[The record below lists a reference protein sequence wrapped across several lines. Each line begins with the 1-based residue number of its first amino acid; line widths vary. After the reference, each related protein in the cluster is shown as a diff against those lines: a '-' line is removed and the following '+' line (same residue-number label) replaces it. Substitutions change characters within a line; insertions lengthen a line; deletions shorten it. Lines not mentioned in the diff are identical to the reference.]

1 MTLQEPT
8 TYSITNTS
16 ERLSWAAWLLLVFTI
31 SFIGDTT
38 ILVASIRYNAIKLN
52 PVLVTFIQ
60 HIAACNLIISIVSI
74 LTQCVSLIANRWVFG
89 TTFCYVEVYSIY
101 FFNLANQ
108 LLVCGITVWK
118 LRMIHNPN
126 KIWPQRYTHVVCA
139 GIWTLSSSIIIIIF
153 LIDKDDIYI
162 NPITYSCGYAYSSD
176 EWKTY
181 IPLLF
186 LLFSL
191 IPSLVLVIS
200 SALLVKHLLYA
211 QRIARR
217 TNRSVRWQ
225 GMLTVFLTA
234 TVYCV
239 SFLPQS
245 VYLTIK
251 NFKEEL
257 SSDYLSRGAETLT
270 YVNVAANFFIYSLTV
285 PSFKTF
291 LLSRIRGVKSV
302 FTKRGWD

>member
-1 MTLQEPT
+1 
-8 TYSITNTS
+8 
-16 ERLSWAAWLLLVFTI
+16 
-31 SFIGDTT
+31 
-38 ILVASIRYNAIKLN
+38 
-52 PVLVTFIQ
+52 
-60 HIAACNLIISIVSI
+60 
-74 LTQCVSLIANRWVFG
+74 
-89 TTFCYVEVYSIY
+89 
-101 FFNLANQ
+101 
-108 LLVCGITVWK
+108 
-118 LRMIHNPN
+118 MIHNPN
-126 KIWPQRYTHVVCA
+126 KIWPQRYAHVVCA

-291 LLSRIRGVKSV
+291 LLSSIRGVKSL